1 MVDIEE
7 TLQFDDDAT
16 ASLRNT
22 RIRFNNIGGRDLTD
36 MSGVIKA
43 S

>member
-7 TLQFDDDAT
+7 TLQFDDDGT

-22 RIRFNNIGGRDLTD
+22 RIRFNNIGGRDLAD
-36 MSGVIKA
+36 MSGVITA

>member
-1 MVDIEE
+1 MMDIDD

-16 ASLRNT
+16 TSLRNT
-22 RIRFNNIGGRDLTD
+22 RIRFNNIGGRDLAD
-36 MSGVIKA
+36 MSGVITA